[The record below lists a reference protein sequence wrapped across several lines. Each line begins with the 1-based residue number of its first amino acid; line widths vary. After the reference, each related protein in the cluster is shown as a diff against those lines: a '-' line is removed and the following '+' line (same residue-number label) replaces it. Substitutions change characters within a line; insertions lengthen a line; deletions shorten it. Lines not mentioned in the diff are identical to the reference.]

1 MVSILGGKF
10 VIGIIGAMELE
21 VQEIRSEMKNIHTT
35 SILGIDYDQ
44 GTIENVPCVL
54 ARCGVGKVA
63 AAACA
68 QTMLLKYHPQL
79 VINVGVAGGIGEGI
93 QIGDLVIAQKLVQH
107 DMDTTAAGDPPGF
120 LSGPNLIYLETAE
133 KVLETAVSVSSQFYP
148 SPVHCGI
155 IATGDQFVADGEL
168 RKKICRQF
176 DAVACEM
183 EGGAIAQICWNGK
196 TDFLVL
202 RAISDSADQKAVMA
216 FPMFARMAANRMFQL
231 LPKLLPALEGLYHS

>member
-1 MVSILGGKF
+1 M
-10 VIGIIGAMELE
+10 IGIIGAMELE

-35 SILGIDYDQ
+35 TILGIHYDQ

-68 QTMLLKYHPQL
+68 QTMLLEYHPQL

-133 KVLETAVSVSSQFYP
+133 KVLETAV
-148 SPVHCGI
+148 
-155 IATGDQFVADGEL
+155 
-168 RKKICRQF
+168 
-176 DAVACEM
+176 
-183 EGGAIAQICWNGK
+183 
-196 TDFLVL
+196 
-202 RAISDSADQKAVMA
+202 
-216 FPMFARMAANRMFQL
+216 
-231 LPKLLPALEGLYHS
+231 